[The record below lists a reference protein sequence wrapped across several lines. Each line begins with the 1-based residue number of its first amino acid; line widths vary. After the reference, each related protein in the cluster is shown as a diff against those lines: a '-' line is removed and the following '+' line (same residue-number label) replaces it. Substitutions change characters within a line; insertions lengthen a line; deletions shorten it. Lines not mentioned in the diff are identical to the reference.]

1 VGIEQ
6 QGTVAYGVIHFSA
19 EFPVVRTACGALG
32 PSAALWR
39 YVDCEACL
47 EAGPDDPRIRARLAQ
62 VRAERA
68 ARMAGVTALG
78 G

>member
-1 VGIEQ
+1 MSQGIEHR
-6 QGTVAYGVIHFSA
+6 GALTYGVIHFSDR
-19 EFPVVRTACGALG
+19 FPVVRTACGVLG

-68 ARMAGVTALG
+68 AKGEAR
-78 G
+78 

>member
-1 VGIEQ
+1 MSQGIEQ
-6 QGTVAYGVIHFSA
+6 RGGVTHDAIHFSA
-19 EFPVVRTACGALG
+19 AFPVVHTACGIKA

-47 EAGPDDPRIRARLAQ
+47 EAGPDDPRIRERLAQ

-68 ARMAGVTALG
+68 AKDEVR
-78 G
+78 